1 MLSERIASVEGRG
14 WFMSAVADA
23 APLPVRIRREVSLI
37 DTDGSIVR
45 PDRVIEYG
53 DGSILVID
61 YKFGHREPAAE
72 RKYRRQVARYA
83 ARAER
88 KPFPARARARSLR
101 RRKSPCSLSDVHR

>member
-45 PDRVIEYG
+45 PDCVIEYG

-83 ARAER
+83 DIW
-88 KPFPARARARSLR
+88 R
-101 RRKSPCSLSDVHR
+101 RTGHVNVSAVLWYVADGEIIEVV